1 VDRRLLFQKIAQ
13 QTFQRVAAICQA
25 RQVALAQERCVEAG
39 HGDNDLCGG
48 DLDQVGPT
56 AGSHNQEES
65 VRHEGGQSGITAQ
78 GLRDK

>member
-1 VDRRLLFQKIAQ
+1 MDRRLLFQKIAQ
-13 QTFQRVAAICQA
+13 QIFQRVAAIRQA
-25 RQVALAQERCVEAG
+25 RKVALARDRCVEAC
-39 HGDNDLCGG
+39 HDDNDLCGG

-65 VRHEGGQSGITAQ
+65 VRHAGGQSGITAQ